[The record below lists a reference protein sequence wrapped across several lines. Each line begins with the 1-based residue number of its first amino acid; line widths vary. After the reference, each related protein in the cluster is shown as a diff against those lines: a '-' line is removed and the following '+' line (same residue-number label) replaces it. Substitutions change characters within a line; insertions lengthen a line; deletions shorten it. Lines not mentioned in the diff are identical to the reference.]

1 MNAKNEKVMSP
12 LGKLVEEGVDDK
24 IILNGLGHDGKFT
37 RNEIER
43 KEWNR
48 PQVNECDYTKLELYP
63 LCISLTECD
72 LC

>member
-48 PQVNECDYTKLELYP
+48 P
-63 LCISLTECD
+63 
-72 LC
+72 